1 MTETVGYKINPKKK
15 DILKKLKKQVRYC
28 DKLNDDY
35 ERKHNEIRRLVIY
48 LKEILNNTPSRKIGD
63 TDILSI
69 LSNLED
75 LPDIDNAQLIANQE
89 DLQRKI
95 EEQERWKKNVDD
107 RIIPSIE
114 SKLGVTINKGTLPNR
129 NNLGSDN
136 GIIKKTLK
144 SIGTRLSY
152 AKEKATEKALE
163 GSKGLRNKI
172 TKKLSYTKKKAL
184 EGSKSLRNKITK
196 KLSYTKKKA
205 LEGSKS
211 LGSKISNTKG
221 RVKKYMN
228 NRKKKKALKG
238 IKTVMLGKKKK
249 KSMTNTIKGIGSKI
263 SKKLSNIK
271 QYVKK
276 KKIN

>member
-75 LPDIDNAQLIANQE
+75 LPDIDNAQLIAEQE
-89 DLQRKI
+89 DLKRKI
-95 EEQERWKKNVDD
+95 EEQEKWKKNVDD

-184 EGSKSLRNKITK
+184 EGSKSL
-196 KLSYTKKKA
+196 
-205 LEGSKS
+205 
-211 LGSKISNTKG
+211 GSKISNTKG

-238 IKTVMLGKKKK
+238 IKTIMLGKKKK

-271 QYVKK
+271 TKATQYVKK
-276 KKIN
+276 KKD